1 MPNRNGKP
9 TARELV
15 EALARGELSSHE
27 LARAYLERIERVNPL
42 LNAAVYVDPERTL
55 AEANAAD
62 GALERGERR
71 PLLGLP
77 VSVKDSIAV
86 AGMPCLSGSFA
97 RESFR
102 PQADAT
108 VVARLREAGAI
119 VLCKTNVPEYT
130 WSVETDNAISGRT
143 NNPYD
148 LGRTSGGSSG
158 GEAAL
163 QAVDASPVGI
173 GSDGLNSIRVP
184 AHFCGTVGLRPTAGL
199 VPETGAW
206 PPTKCTGMLDMST
219 LGPMGTAIDDLALL
233 LPLIAG
239 PDDIDPFVAA
249 VSIGDFRAVSVEG
262 LRIGFYLS
270 DGVSKAT
277 PATCAVV
284 ERAARAL
291 TDAGAEVDQVVP
303 PSLSEVPD
311 IAFRMMAADGGARAR
326 ADLAPADDRH
336 HPQVEWLLESLRPF
350 ALTAEGFFEL
360 MERWSALRGALR
372 RFVSGHDAVLCPVA
386 AGPAPRHGCRPSDD
400 GELTGYEEY
409 AYSFAYAIAGLPSA
423 SVPCGGERGL
433 PVGVQVIAPAYRD
446 EVTLAVAAVLESA
459 LAAEVP
465 AVPIKSLTGG

>member
-15 EALARGELSSHE
+15 EALARGDVSSRE
-27 LARAYLERIERVNPL
+27 LAIAYLDRIEQVNPL
-42 LNAAVYVDPERTL
+42 VNASVHVDPERTL
-55 AEANAAD
+55 AEADAAD
-62 GALERGERR
+62 VALRHGEQR

-97 RESFR
+97 REGLW
-102 PQADAT
+102 PAADAT

-148 LGRTSGGSSG
+148 LDRTAGGSSG

-163 QAVDASPVGI
+163 HAVDAAPVGI

-206 PPTKCTGMLDMST
+206 PPTKCTGMVDMST
-219 LGPMGTAIDDLALL
+219 IGPMGSSVDDLALL

-239 PDDIDPFVAA
+239 PDGVDPLVAA
-249 VSIGDFRAVSVEG
+249 VPLGDFRAVSLAG
-262 LRIGFYLS
+262 RRIGFYVS
-270 DGVSKAT
+270 DGVSEAT
-277 PATCAVV
+277 PGTCAAVQ
-284 ERAARAL
+284 RAARAL
-291 TDAGAEVDQVVP
+291 ADAGAETEETVP
-303 PSLSEVPD
+303 PSLIEVPD

-326 ADLAPADDRH
+326 ADLAPAGGRH
-336 HPQVEWLLESLRPF
+336 HPQVDWLLESLRPF

-360 MERWSALRGALR
+360 MERWAALRSALR
-372 RFVSGHDAVLCPVA
+372 RFVSSYDAILCPVA

-400 GELTGYEEY
+400 GELTSHDEY

-433 PVGVQVIAPAYRD
+433 PIGVQVVAPAYRD
-446 EVTLAVAAVLESA
+446 DVTLAVAAALESA

-465 AVPIKSLTGG
+465 AVPALLLS